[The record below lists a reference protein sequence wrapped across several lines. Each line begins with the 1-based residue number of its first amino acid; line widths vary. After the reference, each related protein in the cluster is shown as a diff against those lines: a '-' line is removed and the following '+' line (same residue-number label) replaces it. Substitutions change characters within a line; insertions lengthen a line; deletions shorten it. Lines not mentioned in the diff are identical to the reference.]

1 MRDLNEKGADLLQ
14 RQSLERS
21 QSSQLGGVGRG
32 LMRAAT
38 QRYGKFR
45 SRARSLADIEKP
57 VPRELSVLQVS
68 PGSKY
73 FNKSFTEKKK
83 SPAAAGSPGKA
94 GSPGSPG
101 SPGTS
106 KAKDL
111 WSRALKGVAKK
122 GPPSPKVKFVQ
133 ASGEMQTG
141 LQDDVAIHF
150 TPTNSLIQ
158 GLKPL
163 TGMDTSALG
172 AASPL
177 GSPGGLGRFGESAG
191 PGTPGGAS
199 EADREA
205 LSQLQT
211 ASAAHDGELQA
222 VQAEVRRL
230 AEAVDGQQKLLAQ
243 AVVALQRLD
252 AKLPP
257 RGGAGAGA
265 EGEAASS
272 SSAGKP
278 GGKALEG

>member
-1 MRDLNEKGADLLQ
+1 MRDLNEKGANLLQ

-21 QSSQLGGVGRG
+21 QSNQLGSGVGRG

-57 VPRELSVLQVS
+57 ASRELSVLAVS
-68 PGSKY
+68 PSSKY
-73 FNKSFTEKKK
+73 FNKSFSEKKK

-94 GSPGSPG
+94 GSPGSSG
-101 SPGTS
+101 SPGPS

-111 WSRALKGVAKK
+111 WSRALKGVATKK
-122 GPPSPKVKFVQ
+122 GPSSPKVKFVQ
-133 ASGEMQTG
+133 LSGEMQTG
-141 LQDDVAIHF
+141 LQEDVAINF

-163 TGMDTSALG
+163 GGMDATALG

-177 GSPGGLGRFGESAG
+177 GSPGGLGRFGESVG

-211 ASAAHDGELQA
+211 ASVAHDGELQA

-243 AVVALQRLD
+243 AIVALQRLD
-252 AKLPP
+252 GKLPP
-257 RGGAGAGA
+257 RGGAGA

-272 SSAGKP
+272 SLAGEP
-278 GGKALEG
+278 G